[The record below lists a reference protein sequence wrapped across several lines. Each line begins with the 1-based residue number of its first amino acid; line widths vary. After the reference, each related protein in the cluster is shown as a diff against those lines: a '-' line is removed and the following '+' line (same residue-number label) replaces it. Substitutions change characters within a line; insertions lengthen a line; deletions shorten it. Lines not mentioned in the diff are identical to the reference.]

1 MNSNDGDNTCG
12 NRLFRWYAHPL
23 TTVLAIVVSTP
34 MLVHFLEP
42 IHAATLLGGLVS
54 FVATCANA
62 YRAQGPTK

>member
-1 MNSNDGDNTCG
+1 MVTTPAATDSSAGT
-12 NRLFRWYAHPL
+12 HTPL